1 MPSEQKAFAD
11 DTPLEG
17 GAPEFDHDRPVD
29 LVHLAKYTMG
39 NRELE
44 HEVLHLFCKQSL
56 IYLERLR
63 NAADGQTWTEAAHTL
78 KGSAT
83 GIGAWHVAEVALAL
97 ERLSFA
103 DSEGAKNQAI
113 EELATSVDEANAF
126 INGLLA
132 DQ

>member
-1 MPSEQKAFAD
+1 MSSEQKAYAD
-11 DTPLEG
+11 EMPLEG
-17 GAPEFDHDRPVD
+17 GAPETDHDRPVD

-56 IYLERLR
+56 IYLDRLR
-63 NAADGQTWTEAAHTL
+63 NAADDRTWVEAAHTL
-78 KGSAT
+78 KGSAA
-83 GIGAWHVAEVALAL
+83 GIGAWHVADVARAL

-103 DSEGAKNQAI
+103 AAEGDKDEAI
-113 EELATSVDEANAF
+113 EALATSVDEANTF